1 MSVLNANNILV
12 ENYDENIKKH
22 SFEFGNCYLITGKI
36 QRAYE
41 IFSDLISGRY
51 EGVCITRKFPP
62 LVKQL
67 YELDLPSIF
76 LLTRDKI
83 EQVKTIYSLI
93 DISILINNFL
103 NTTNNGVVLLDGFEY
118 LTANHGFNS
127 FLKFLQLTKNR
138 FERFKG
144 ILIAP
149 IIKEAFDLK
158 EIKLIERE
166 MAIVLI
172 T

>member
-1 MSVLNANNILV
+1 MV
-12 ENYDENIKKH
+12 ENYNENITKH
-22 SFEFGNCYLITGKI
+22 SFEFGNCYLLTGKI
-36 QRAYE
+36 QKAYE
-41 IFSDLISGRY
+41 IFLALISCRY

-67 YELDLPSIF
+67 YEFDLPSIF
-76 LLTRDKI
+76 WLTRDKI
-83 EQVKTIYSLI
+83 EQVKTVYSLI

-103 NTTNNGVVLLDGFEY
+103 KMTNNGVVLIDGFEY
-118 LTANHGFNS
+118 LTTNHGFKS
-127 FLKFLQLTKNR
+127 FLTFLQLTKNR

-144 ILIAP
+144 ILLAP

-158 EIKLIERE
+158 ETKLIERE
-166 MAIVLI
+166 MDSVLI